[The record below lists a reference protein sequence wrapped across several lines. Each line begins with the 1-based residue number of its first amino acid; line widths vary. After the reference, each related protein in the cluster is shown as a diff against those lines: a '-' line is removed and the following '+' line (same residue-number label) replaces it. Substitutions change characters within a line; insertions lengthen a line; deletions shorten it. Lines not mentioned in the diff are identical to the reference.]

1 MDEPMTAH
9 HLLDLAPLDRPVWNS
24 LTSHWAPL
32 AEGGPSALR
41 LAAPYGLFAAV
52 ADGSAE
58 SLAELAGLVPAG
70 GAIALIEAE
79 PPPMVPGMA
88 EEDLMIWQMV
98 AQALTEAPEPAFAWA
113 PLTDADGPEM
123 LALATLTRPGPYF
136 ERTHQL
142 GEFIGVKTGQNGDG
156 RLVAMAGERMR
167 MPGFTE
173 VSGVCTHPD
182 HRGHGYA
189 GGLSR
194 IVAGRIFARGETP
207 FLHAY
212 AHNTAAIGL
221 YETLGFYRRRQ
232 MHRLMLTR
240 V

>member
-1 MDEPMTAH
+1 MTAH
-9 HLLDLAPLDRPVWNS
+9 PLDRPVWNA
-24 LTSHWAPL
+24 LNAHWAPV
-32 AEGGPSALR
+32 AEGAPPALR
-41 LAAPYGLFAAV
+41 LAAPYGLFAAM

-58 SLAELAGLVPAG
+58 SLAALA
-70 GAIALIEAE
+70 ALIPADGALALVEAD
-79 PPPMVPGMA
+79 PPPAVPGTTA
-88 EEDLMIWQMV
+88 EAHRIWQMS
-98 AQALTEAPEPAFAWA
+98 AQALTPGPEPAFAWG
-113 PLTDADGPEM
+113 PLTDDDGPQM
-123 LALATLTRPGPYF
+123 LALATLTKPGPFF

-142 GEFIGVKTGQNGDG
+142 GGFIGVKVDG

-194 IVAGRIFARGETP
+194 IVAGRILARGETA

-212 AHNTAAIGL
+212 AHNTAATGL
-221 YETLGFYRRRQ
+221 YETLGFALRRE
-232 MHRLMLTR
+232 MHMAVLTR
-240 V
+240 A